1 MKTKFIYLFLFV
13 FVISPP
19 LCAQQNQKLDSL
31 LNTYAQQKTDTLK
44 VHTAYAIADFLNGH
58 RPKLAQKYVLE
69 GFELSQN
76 LNNQAGIAKSHY
88 YQGKHFR
95 AIRKLDS
102 AKTYFQK
109 ALQIYQDL
117 ENNHNEGMVLVEMA
131 HISYLEVAYEK
142 TLRFVDSTIQKYS
155 KPIEDSIV
163 VMNLLGRKAKVYT
176 RQTKYE
182 EGFKAAF
189 KALAYAEALDSDI
202 DKANMLMFT
211 ADLYHYTDNKPK
223 AIALKKEA
231 LEIFK
236 AQNNSAKI
244 ALTLNNLGN
253 SHYVIKEYDIALGY
267 LERSLPISRELE
279 LNGLIGITT
288 FNVGKTYVRKGQ
300 IQKGIKYLKES
311 IHYSQNISHNPLSE
325 SWALKR
331 LADVYTEELQQ
342 PQRAIPILNRAIS
355 LADSVGNKDDLYQS
369 YRDRS
374 QAFAMLG
381 DYKKA
386 FDDHVSY
393 KALNDTV
400 YNIAKSKEI
409 ERLKTEF
416 ETDKKEQQLVF
427 QEKEI
432 TVLEQE
438 ASISNLQRILLAI
451 CLLLSLIGFYAI
463 RQKMKRNRLEK
474 EKVDAELEFKKK
486 ELTTHA
492 LNLARKNETL
502 ENLKSKAQELKEKEN
517 MGAGYNQLIRSINF
531 DLQDD
536 NNWEN
541 FSRYF
546 EEVHKDFNSNVKTKY
561 PEVTSNELRLLAL
574 LKMNLSSKEIANIL
588 NISAEGI
595 KKARYRLR
603 KKLDLSTEDSLQD
616 LVLTL

>member
-1 MKTKFIYLFLFV
+1 MKPKTLFWFLFV
-13 FVISPP
+13 CVISPP

-31 LNTYAQQKTDTLK
+31 LNTYVQQKTDTLK
-44 VHTAYAIADFLNGH
+44 VHTAYAITDFLNGH
-58 RPKLAQKYVLE
+58 QPKLAQKYVLE
-69 GFELSQN
+69 GLELSQN
-76 LNNQAGIAKSHY
+76 LNYQAGIAKSHY

-102 AKTYFQK
+102 AKIYFQR

-117 ENNHNEGMVLVEMA
+117 ESSHKEGMVLVEMA
-131 HISYLEVAYEK
+131 HIYYLEVAYEK
-142 TLRFVDSTIQKYS
+142 TLQFIDSTIQKYS
-155 KPIEDSIV
+155 HPVEDSIV
-163 VMNLLGRKAKVYT
+163 VMNLLGRKAKIYT

-182 EGFKAAF
+182 QGFKAAF

-211 ADLYHYTDNKPK
+211 AGLYHYTDNKPK

-231 LEIFK
+231 LEIFE
-236 AQNNSAKI
+236 AQNNRAKI
-244 ALTLNNLGN
+244 ALTLNDLGN
-253 SHYVIKEYDIALGY
+253 SHYVIKEYDIALDY
-267 LERSLPISRELE
+267 LEKSLPISRELE

-342 PQRAIPILNRAIS
+342 PGRAIPILNRAIAV
-355 LADSVGNKDDLYQS
+355 ADSVGNKDDLYQS

-374 QAFAMLG
+374 QAYAMIG
-381 DYKKA
+381 DYEKA
-386 FDDHVSY
+386 FDDHENY
-393 KALNDTV
+393 KAINDSV
-400 YNIAKSKEI
+400 YNIKKSREI

-416 ETDKKEQQLVF
+416 ETEKKEQQISI

-432 TVLEQE
+432 TVLEQQKK
-438 ASISNLQRILLAI
+438 ISNQQKFLMGGG
-451 CLLLSLIGFYAI
+451 LLLSLFGFYGL
-463 RQKMKRNRLEK
+463 RQKMKRNKIAK

-502 ENLKSKAQELKEKEN
+502 ENLKSKAEELKEKEN
-517 MGAGYNQLIRSINF
+517 TGTGYTQLIRTINF

-546 EEVHKDFNSNVKTKY
+546 EEVHKDFNGNVKRKY
-561 PEVTSNELRLLAL
+561 PDVTSNELRLLAL
-574 LKMNLSSKEIANIL
+574 LKMNLSSKEIASIL

-603 KKLDLSTEDSLQD
+603 KKLDLTTEDSLQD